1 VFLVREKS
9 AAGVLDA
16 LRQGRM
22 YAVQRT
28 RELGFDVGEFVVR
41 AGATT
46 AIVGETLR
54 APAGTPIELH
64 VVVEASD
71 GKSHDV
77 RVSVI
82 SNGRLRVLERGAT
95 PMRVVHREVTDGTP
109 LVLRAEARGAQQ
121 RVLTNPIFVRP

>member
-1 VFLVREKS
+1 VREKS
-9 AAGVLDA
+9 TAGVLEA

-28 RELGFDVGEFVVR
+28 RDLGLDVAEFGVT
-41 AGATT
+41 AGAAT
-46 AIVGETLR
+46 AVVGETLR
-54 APAGTPIELH
+54 APAGTPIELSIT
-64 VVVEASD
+64 VEASD

-77 RVSVI
+77 RVAVI
-82 SNGRLRVLERGAT
+82 GNGRLRALERGAT
-95 PMRVVHREVTDGTP
+95 PLRLVHREVSDGTP

>member
-1 VFLVREKS
+1 
-9 AAGVLDA
+9 
-16 LRQGRM
+16 
-22 YAVQRT
+22 
-28 RELGFDVGEFVVR
+28 
-41 AGATT
+41 
-46 AIVGETLR
+46 VGETLR